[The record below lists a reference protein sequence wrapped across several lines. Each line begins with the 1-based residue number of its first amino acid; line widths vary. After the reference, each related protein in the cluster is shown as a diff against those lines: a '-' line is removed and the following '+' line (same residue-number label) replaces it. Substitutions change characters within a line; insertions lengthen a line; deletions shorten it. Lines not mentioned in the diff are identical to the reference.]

1 MKKINVVEDNNKKK
15 IEDINREI
23 AALEERIENL
33 EEKRAELV
41 KKELE
46 DKIVI
51 VHNEIVVEERIF
63 RPRSLFDIWY

>member
-23 AALEERIENL
+23 AALEERIEKL